1 MKLVRAMSKSVLF
14 TRVKFNRL
22 PSPECLVY
30 KNFSCDISS
39 NGDDVQ
45 LTCWQS
51 DRLHKVLE
59 FVSTV
64 HDLCED
70 EVNSEDEYEENTDQW
85 TWGYFVVGV
94 MSMGKFMLLVF
105 VELDTFG
112 WKQICKIFMFNVKFA
127 LSFSF
132 VFLKEIAFI
141 KLTGII
147 KATIKKAK
155 SVKWMTNCNSKNQIS
170 GV

>member
-1 MKLVRAMSKSVLF
+1 MVVTNAVGPLLGDLTCGTLLQKLQEILDEVGESDEQ
-14 TRVKFNRL
+14 
-22 PSPECLVY
+22 ECLVY
-30 KNFSCDISS
+30 KSK
-39 NGDDVQ
+39 VQ
-45 LTCWQS
+45 QAAKS
-51 DRLHKVLE
+51 RVLHKVLE

-112 WKQICKIFMFNVKFA
+112 WK
-127 LSFSF
+127 
-132 VFLKEIAFI
+132 
-141 KLTGII
+141 
-147 KATIKKAK
+147 
-155 SVKWMTNCNSKNQIS
+155 
-170 GV
+170 

>member
-1 MKLVRAMSKSVLF
+1 MVVTNAVGPLLGDLTCGTLLQKKSWMKLVRAMSKSVLF

-39 NGDDVQ
+39 NGDD
-45 LTCWQS
+45 S

-85 TWGYFVVGV
+85 TWGYL
-94 MSMGKFMLLVF
+94 LLV
-105 VELDTFG
+105 L
-112 WKQICKIFMFNVKFA
+112 
-127 LSFSF
+127 
-132 VFLKEIAFI
+132 
-141 KLTGII
+141 
-147 KATIKKAK
+147 
-155 SVKWMTNCNSKNQIS
+155 
-170 GV
+170 

>member
-1 MKLVRAMSKSVLF
+1 MVVTNAVGPLLGDLTCGTLLQKLQVNLSTISFFF
-14 TRVKFNRL
+14 TEEILDEVGE
-22 PSPECLVY
+22 SDEQECLVY
-30 KNFSCDISS
+30 KSK
-39 NGDDVQ
+39 VQ
-45 LTCWQS
+45 QAAKS
-51 DRLHKVLE
+51 RVLHKVLE

-112 WKQICKIFMFNVKFA
+112 WK
-127 LSFSF
+127 
-132 VFLKEIAFI
+132 
-141 KLTGII
+141 
-147 KATIKKAK
+147 
-155 SVKWMTNCNSKNQIS
+155 
-170 GV
+170 